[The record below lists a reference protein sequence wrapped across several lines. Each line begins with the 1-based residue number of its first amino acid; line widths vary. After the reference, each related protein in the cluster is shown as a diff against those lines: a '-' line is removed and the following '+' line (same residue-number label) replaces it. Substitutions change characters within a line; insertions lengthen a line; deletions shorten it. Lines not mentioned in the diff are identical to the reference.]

1 MRYDNEERQEP
12 SRLFDGHDPEF
23 DPPPLLTAARVKA
36 RLFLEFV
43 ERQDDG
49 ASPSLPVV
57 RDYNGLRNLILEV
70 SPKLAV
76 ALPPE
81 ISIASSSDDDPDD
94 HLVTVTYGEIHF
106 FCQQIA
112 NFLQ

>member
-1 MRYDNEERQEP
+1 MRYDNDERLGS
-12 SRLFDGHDPEF
+12 SRYSNGHDPEL
-23 DPPPLLTAARVKA
+23 DPPPLLIAARVKA
-36 RLFLEFV
+36 RLFLDFV
-43 ERQDDG
+43 ERQDNG
-49 ASPSLPVV
+49 ASPSLAVV

-81 ISIASSSDDDPDD
+81 ISISSTDVDDPDD
-94 HLVTVTYGEIHF
+94 HIMTVTYGELHF

-112 NFLQ
+112 NFVQ

>member
-1 MRYDNEERQEP
+1 MRQGNDERLES
-12 SRLFDGHDPEF
+12 SRLIDGHDPEF

-43 ERQDDG
+43 EQQDDG

-70 SPKLAV
+70 APKLAV

-81 ISIASSSDDDPDD
+81 ISIAPSSDEDPAD
-94 HLVTVTYGEIHF
+94 HFATVTYGEVRF